1 MGMISLRLN
10 AREEQALHYLR
21 DHSDTDRSTI
31 IKEAIIEKYEDLQD
45 LEFIEK
51 FEERE
56 KKGKVKFFSAD
67 EILKKVK

>member
-1 MGMISLRLN
+1 MPGRVQKIGMIPLRRN
-10 AREEQALHYLR
+10 ARESQMLDDLR
-21 DHSDTDRSTI
+21 
-31 IKEAIIEKYEDLQD
+31 D

-56 KKGKVKFFSAD
+56 KKGKVKFFSAE